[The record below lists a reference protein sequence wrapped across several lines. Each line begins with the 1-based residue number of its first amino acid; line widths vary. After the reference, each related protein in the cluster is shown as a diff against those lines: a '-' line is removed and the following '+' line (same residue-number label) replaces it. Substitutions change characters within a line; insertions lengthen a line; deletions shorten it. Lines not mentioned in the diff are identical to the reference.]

1 MNHLYL
7 EIHTSAL
14 IFATSSVIFCS
25 VDRGT
30 GALQMKVHN
39 DDISIIWSIQMKK
52 ILATSIALAA
62 LVTPAF
68 AAEFYV
74 AQDAATK
81 ACQVSEAKPDG
92 TTLMQRGTAAYATKE
107 EAEAAMKADAECK
120 Q

>member
-1 MNHLYL
+1 
-7 EIHTSAL
+7 
-14 IFATSSVIFCS
+14 
-25 VDRGT
+25 
-30 GALQMKVHN
+30 MKIHN

-52 ILATSIALAA
+52 ILATTIALAA
-62 LVTPAF
+62 LATPAF

-92 TTLMQRGTAAYATKE
+92 TAMMQRGTAAYATKE